1 MDSLPGHQV
10 LWIFFATRPE
20 DDLPGQLST
29 LAQKL
34 HPATSQLT
42 PAGGLIAV
50 ARTLMHGN
58 LIRGQYNSLLEIDV
72 EELGQG
78 FELWIIP
85 LLAWINA
92 DGVGPAIA
100 AIIVGVVG
108 MLIIVWSAAET
119 LRELA
124 FIRRVKSWWAAVAW
138 YLNRGFFANSVCI
151 FPVSRLVQESR
162 PHATRTPSLTA
173 R

>member
-1 MDSLPGHQV
+1 M
-10 LWIFFATRPE
+10 
-20 DDLPGQLST
+20 
-29 LAQKL
+29 
-34 HPATSQLT
+34 
-42 PAGGLIAV
+42 
-50 ARTLMHGN
+50 
-58 LIRGQYNSLLEIDV
+58 
-72 EELGQG
+72 EELAQG

-92 DGVGPAIA
+92 DDVGPAIA

-108 MLIIVWSAAET
+108 VVGVVGMLIIVWSATET

-138 YLNRGFFANSVCI
+138 YLNLGFFANSVCI